1 MPSNPHEALRAWFLG
16 PRAENA
22 ELLERLIVEALRDHV
37 FWRRNYHP
45 EDGFAI
51 RETDKRREGYEQ
63 NVATLTQELMG
74 LLAALKRDVPF
85 FSGRYK
91 GHMIGEQTIASQIGY
106 FATMLYN
113 PNNIAIEIS
122 PVTTRLEL
130 EVAGQLAKM
139 IGYDPA
145 TSWGHLTSG
154 GTIAN
159 FEALWLARGVRYLAV
174 AAAGA
179 ANELGLELPVR
190 LPSGGLAPILELPLW
205 ELLNITGGDSLDL
218 WERLWKSAPRPDVE
232 RALAN
237 HSLAT
242 IGYQEYSRRLALD
255 YGDPLP
261 AGAVLVAATAH
272 YSWEKIV
279 RALGIGSNQLVHV
292 PLDRWFRMDPD
303 ALWDRVKG
311 MAGRRHP
318 ILALVSVC
326 GTTEE
331 SAVDRLD
338 QVLEVRARAERE
350 FGATFHVHSDA
361 CYGGYA
367 AAVTRRADG
376 TRRPAAEI
384 RAAIDGEWPPDEWVS
399 AVEAL
404 GRADSVSVD
413 PHKMGYVPYAA
424 GAILVQDARARQ
436 LVAIDPP
443 YLSPVE
449 GRNAETER
457 FLGRYILEGS
467 KPGAAAA
474 GVWLSHKVLP
484 LDERGYGHLI
494 ECTVAG
500 ARRLHSALAGADL
513 APFRLILLPVPDI
526 NIVCYL
532 LTHPALGS
540 LAAVNRLNERVY
552 ARMSLARSDGQP
564 DYIITRTRLCSP
576 AYDGAIEPVLAELAA
591 GSVEEWKA
599 GGTEGLV
606 VLRSTIMDP
615 FLVLPPPAPDHV
627 SGFVAALHRACTD
640 ALEEDP
646 HEGPF
651 MPASARIQGIAH
663 MLNPQPT
670 ERTP

>member
-1 MPSNPHEALRAWFLG
+1 MSGAMPADPRDAMRAWFLG

-22 ELLERLIVEALRDHV
+22 ELLERLVVEALRDHV

-45 EDGFAI
+45 EDGIAI
-51 RETDKRREGYEQ
+51 RETDKRQEGYEET
-63 NVATLTQELMG
+63 VATLTQELMG
-74 LLAALKRDVPF
+74 LLAELKRDAPF

-106 FATMLYN
+106 IATMLYN

-130 EVAGQLAKM
+130 EVAGQLARM
-139 IGYDPA
+139 IGYDPSR
-145 TSWGHLTSG
+145 SWGHLTSG

-179 ANELGLELPVR
+179 AAELGLDLWLQLP
-190 LPSGGLAPILELPLW
+190 GGTTAPIAELPLW
-205 ELLNITGGDSLDL
+205 ELLNVGNGDTLDL
-218 WERLWKSAPRPDVE
+218 WERLWRSAPGPEVQ
-232 RALAN
+232 RALTN
-237 HSLAT
+237 HSLAA

-261 AGAVLVAATAH
+261 AGVVLVAATAH

-279 RALGIGSNQLVHV
+279 RALGIGSNQIEYL
-292 PLDRWFRMDPD
+292 PLDQYYRMDPE
-303 ALWDRVKG
+303 ALWERVS
-311 MAGRRHP
+311 ALARRRQP

-338 QVLEVRARAERE
+338 QVLQVREQAERE
-350 FGATFHVHSDA
+350 LGITFHVHSDA

-376 TRRPAAEI
+376 TRRTAAEI
-384 RAAIDGEWPPDEWVS
+384 QESVGADWPSEDWVR

-404 GRADSVSVD
+404 GQADSVTVD
-413 PHKMGYVPYAA
+413 PHKMGYVPYSA
-424 GAILVQDARARQ
+424 GAILVRDGRTRH
-436 LVAIDPP
+436 LVATDPP
-443 YLSPVE
+443 YLSP
-449 GRNAETER
+449 GDGPTPDTER

-474 GVWLSHKVLP
+474 AVWLSHKVIP
-484 LDERGYGHLI
+484 LDERGYGYLI
-494 ECTVAG
+494 ERTVAG
-500 ARRLHSALAGADL
+500 AQRFHSALAGADL
-513 APFRLILLPVPDI
+513 APFRVVMLPVPDI

-532 LTHPALGS
+532 LCHPS
-540 LAAVNRLNERVY
+540 LTTLQAVNQFNERVY
-552 ARMSLARSDGQP
+552 GRMSLSRSDGRP
-564 DYIITRTRLCSP
+564 EYIITRTRLRSP
-576 AYDGAIEPVLAELAA
+576 AYDGAIDPVLASLAV
-591 GSVEEWKA
+591 GSVDEWRA
-599 GGTEGLV
+599 SGPEGLV

-615 FLVLPPPAPDHV
+615 FLAAPPPAPDHV
-627 SGFVAALHRACTD
+627 RGFLAALRRACTEVLGGGE
-640 ALEEDP
+640 AAAGL
-646 HEGPF
+646 
-651 MPASARIQGIAH
+651 S
-663 MLNPQPT
+663 
-670 ERTP
+670 

>member
-1 MPSNPHEALRAWFLG
+1 MPADPREALRAWFLG

-22 ELLERLIVEALRDHV
+22 ELLERLVVESLRDHV

-51 RETDKRREGYEQ
+51 REMDKRREGYEEA
-63 NVATLTQELMG
+63 VARLTQELMG
-74 LLAALKRDVPF
+74 LLAELKRDVPF

-113 PNNIAIEIS
+113 PNNIALEIS

-130 EVAGQLAKM
+130 EVAADLARM
-139 IGYDPA
+139 IGYDSA
-145 TSWGHLTSG
+145 RSWGHLTSG

-179 ANELGLELPVR
+179 AGELGIELPVR
-190 LPSGGLAPILELPLW
+190 LPSGAAAPLAELPLW
-205 ELLNITGGDSLDL
+205 ELLNISNEAILDL
-218 WERLWKSAPRPDVE
+218 WERLWTSVPRPDVG
-232 RALAN
+232 RAFAN
-237 HSLAT
+237 HSLAA

-261 AGAVLVAATAH
+261 ASVVLVAATAH

-279 RALGIGSNQLVHV
+279 QALGIGSNQLVHI
-292 PLDRWFRMDPD
+292 PLDRYCRMDPD
-303 ALWDRVKG
+303 ALWDRVS
-311 MAGRRHP
+311 ALARRRHP

-350 FGATFHVHSDA
+350 LGTTFHLHSDA

-367 AAVTRRADG
+367 AAVTRHADG
-376 TRRPAAEI
+376 SRRSAAEI
-384 RAAIDGEWPPDEWVS
+384 RRSVGADWPSAEWVR

-404 GRADSVSVD
+404 GQADSVSVD

-424 GAILVQDARARQ
+424 GAILVRDGRTRH
-436 LVAIDPP
+436 LVATDPP

-449 GRNAETER
+449 RHTPETER

-467 KPGAAAA
+467 KPGASAAA
-474 GVWLSHKVLP
+474 VWLSHKVVP
-484 LDERGYGHLI
+484 LDERGYGYLV
-494 ECTVAG
+494 ERTVSG
-500 ARRLHSALAGADL
+500 ARRFHAALSSADL
-513 APFRLILLPVPDI
+513 SPFRAVMLPIPDI
-526 NIVCYL
+526 NIVCYVL
-532 LTHPALGS
+532 RHPRLTTLQ
-540 LAAVNRLNERVY
+540 AVNDFNERVY
-552 ARMSLARSDGQP
+552 TGLSMARSDGRP
-564 DYIITRTRLCSP
+564 EYIITRTRLRSP
-576 AYDGAIEPVLAELAA
+576 AYDGAIQPILAEL
-591 GSVEEWKA
+591 SVASMEEWKA
-599 GGTEGLV
+599 SGAEGLV

-615 FLVLPPPAPDHV
+615 FLAADPPAPDHV
-627 SGFVAALHRACTD
+627 TGFLAALRRACAE
-640 ALEEDP
+640 ALEQVA
-646 HEGPF
+646 
-651 MPASARIQGIAH
+651 PAR
-663 MLNPQPT
+663 
-670 ERTP
+670 